1 MNELQT
7 INSIIEESVKNSSY
21 ITVIISSCVFLIYTI
36 IIRLVDYF
44 KSKNSAKPLND
55 IASALR
61 DNTLNIAN
69 LNNVLKK
76 TLNDAERKENRQ
88 CESAID
94 LAFKAFGF
102 KLSQECTAII
112 IHNNIEKNKE
122 LIVNNVHKLVNAEYY
137 KLHTSLSMYEIN
149 DIIVSNKLKEEWIED
164 VAETLINI
172 IYDNQENVV
181 RIVQINNRL
190 NIYINEFTTYI
201 NNKIF

>member
-1 MNELQT
+1 MNEFET
-7 INSIIEESVKNSSY
+7 VNTIIEESVKNSSY
-21 ITVIISSCVFLIYTI
+21 ITVIISSCVFLVYTI
-36 IIRLVDYF
+36 IIRLVDYM
-44 KSKNSAKPLND
+44 KSKNSAKPLSD
-55 IASALR
+55 IASALK

-88 CESAID
+88 CENAID
-94 LAFKAFGF
+94 LAFKSFAF
-102 KLSQECTAII
+102 KLSQECIAII

-122 LIVNNVHKLVNAEYY
+122 LIVNNIHKLVNAEYY

-149 DIIVSNKLKEEWIED
+149 DIIVSNKLKEEWIEE
-164 VAETLINI
+164 VADTLINI

-190 NIYINEFTTYI
+190 NIYINEFSTYI